1 MNQYLSTMV
10 QDSDSQR
17 ITDPN
22 IVSTNCTG
30 VRLSENLTVIDLQF
44 SISPEC
50 RNNFDEINPVQ
61 LGAVKVD
68 RIITAAA
75 ARGSFW
81 NFFILSQTIFDL
93 ELFIEASR
101 STLVHSVNRPPL
113 TL

>member
-10 QDSDSQR
+10 QDLDSQR
-17 ITDPN
+17 ITDPD
-22 IVSTNCTG
+22 IVSKYCTG

-61 LGAVKVD
+61 LGAVKID

-75 ARGSFW
+75 GRGSFW
-81 NFFILSQTIFDL
+81 NFSF
-93 ELFIEASR
+93 
-101 STLVHSVNRPPL
+101 
-113 TL
+113 